1 MEGCSIMPDPRCED
15 YCIILNAD
23 HAVLLVENKI
33 PAVGSSDG
41 HFWQTCEP
49 VNRSVRRTF
58 GIDATTVCC
67 LRSDY
72 TPVLI
77 TNVYLMEY
85 QSGNLPPAAQWVA
98 LDKLP
103 RLQTPVT
110 AQNIRGWIEW
120 FESDHA
126 LRQDWYRPGFIKAT
140 GDDLPRRL
148 PNIRIRRIEQVR
160 SWERSSIIRIL
171 TDDSSDLY
179 LKSVPPMFAHEPAL
193 AAWLSARYPNQFP
206 SVRDHR
212 PGCDF
217 IMSAYSGKSLK
228 EQPDLA
234 LWQGALA
241 GYAALQVKLAA
252 HTEELQVLGVPE
264 RGLDWIAAHI
274 DALLDDEALLSGGN
288 NPLTA
293 DQITQVR
300 ALRPRL
306 HAACET
312 LQQFNIPPSLE
323 HGDLWTG
330 QIIVRPEGDKLQN
343 LTPDPSPP
351 GRGEKEISTSDTH
364 TALTANQKFAS
375 GGYIYTD
382 WSDSAITYPLFSLP
396 YFLAEVDN
404 ELPGVA
410 NAREQLRDAYLS
422 AWTSFEPMPRLLEA
436 YELVKLLSPLY
447 TTMQY
452 AYDILP
458 HMERRWEMEN
468 MVGYNLRLLLRE
480 NI

>member
-1 MEGCSIMPDPRCED
+1 MPDPRCED
-15 YCIILNAD
+15 YCIILNID

-33 PAVGSSDG
+33 PAVGSSEG

-67 LRSDY
+67 LRTDY
-72 TPVLI
+72 KDNLI

-85 QSGNLPPAAQWVA
+85 QAGNLPPAAQWVA

-110 AQNIRGWIEW
+110 AKNVRGWIKW
-120 FESDHA
+120 FEGNHP

-140 GDDLPRRL
+140 AEELTRRL
-148 PNIRIRRIEQVR
+148 PDIRIRRIEQVR

-193 AAWLSARYPNQFP
+193 AAWLSARYPGQFP
-206 SVRDHR
+206 NVRDHR

-217 IMSAYSGKSLK
+217 IMSAYSGVSLK

-234 LWQGALA
+234 VWQGALA
-241 GYAALQVKLAA
+241 GYAALQVELAT
-252 HTEELQVLGVPE
+252 HTDELLALGVPE
-264 RGLDWIAAHI
+264 RGLDWIAEHI
-274 DALLDDEALLSGGN
+274 DTLLDDEALLSGSH

-293 DQITQVR
+293 DQITQVK
-300 ALRPRL
+300 ASIPRL
-306 HAACET
+306 HAACDM
-312 LQQFNIPPSLE
+312 LSKFNIPPSLE

-343 LTPDPSPP
+343 LTPDPSAFAP
-351 GRGEKEISTSDTH
+351 GRGEKEISTSDTD
-364 TALTANQKFAS
+364 TALTANRKFSS
-375 GGYIYTD
+375 GEFIYTD
-382 WSDSAITYPLFSLP
+382 WSDSAITCPLFSLT

-404 ELPGVA
+404 ELPGVV
-410 NAREQLRDAYLS
+410 NARDELRDAYLS
-422 AWTSFEPMPRLLEA
+422 AWTAFEPMPRLLEA
-436 YELVKLLSPLY
+436 YESVKLLSPLY

-452 AYDILP
+452 VYDILP
-458 HMERRWEMEN
+458 RMERRWEMEN

-480 NI
+480 TK